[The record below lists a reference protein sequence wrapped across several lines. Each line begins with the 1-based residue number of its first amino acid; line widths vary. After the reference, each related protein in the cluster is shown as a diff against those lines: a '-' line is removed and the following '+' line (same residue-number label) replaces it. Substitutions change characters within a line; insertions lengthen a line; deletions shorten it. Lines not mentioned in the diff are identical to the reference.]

1 MKTTL
6 SEQSRRTL
14 HRSAWLATA
23 IIMLYVIPVTVVA
36 LNVGYDS
43 ALTLSVALLAVI
55 PIVVALIKFFS
66 VRSPKLVAPAA
77 KSLIRAIILAAM
89 VGATLAA
96 AAIYF
101 VHSTLNHDELLYI
114 FLDTANTF
122 LSSISLATSF
132 LSTIASCIMVLRHE
146 TAATQRITKRMRLIL
161 ILLIAGAISVL
172 IIPILSCVVVLYL
185 GVSIICIIGWFIN
198 DRIDRLHCNFNIYKQ
213 MRVGYIITAA
223 SFLLNFPF
231 RTISIMVFALAI
243 IILHRIL
250 PPKFIAPKPIKM
262 HDTIYN
268 RLAAALTLIT
278 PIFLATPMITING
291 ALVPILAARLCSRR
305 ALQQDSNDQFAKAC
319 LVFNNCNIILCV
331 IMFLA
336 RFNLLYSVMN
346 IIK

>member
-1 MKTTL
+1 MKITL

-14 HRSAWLATA
+14 HRSAWLAAA

-101 VHSTLNHDELLYI
+101 VHILNLNEH
-114 FLDTANTF
+114 LDSWLDAADIVF
-122 LSSISLATSF
+122 SSILLATSF
-132 LSTIASCIMVLRHE
+132 LCTIALCTMVLRHK
-146 TAATQRITKRMRLIL
+146 TAAAQKVTKRMRLIL

-172 IIPILSCVVVLYL
+172 MMLMPILLYVVIYL
-185 GVSIICIIGWFIN
+185 GAPIICIIGWLIN

-213 MRVGYIITAA
+213 MLVGYSITAV

-231 RTISIMVFALAI
+231 RTISIMVFAFAL
-243 IILHRIL
+243 IILPMML
-250 PPKFIAPKPIKM
+250 PHKLIAFKPIKM

-268 RLAAALTLIT
+268 RLAAVLTLIT
-278 PIFLATPMITING
+278 PVFLAIPMIVVNG
-291 ALVPILAARLCSRR
+291 AIVPILAARLCSRR
-305 ALQQDSNDQFAKAC
+305 ALRQDSNDRFAKAC
-319 LVFNNCNIILCV
+319 IVLNNCNIVLCI

-336 RFNLLYSVMN
+336 RLNFLHPIIN